1 MINNAGHADVLR
13 AVGLVEVLDDLLA
26 PVVSKVHVFS

>member
-26 PVVSKVHVFS
+26 AGVAEVDVFS